1 MRRVEGERSS
11 FLHHL
16 QAANRMMSCPSRRL
30 PISMLAMGGTLVAL
44 DLNRK
49 KEDLLYTIG
58 DQCCGTGMFIPDP
71 RSDFFHPG
79 SRVDKIPDPH
89 KTP

>member
-1 MRRVEGERSS
+1 MRRVEGREK
-11 FLHHL
+11 LL
-16 QAANRMMSCPSRRL
+16 TPSAGCQQDDAL
-30 PISMLAMGGTLVAL
+30 PQQEASTFHVGTLVAL
-44 DLNRK
+44 DLNREK
-49 KEDLLYTIG
+49 QDLLYTIG
-58 DQCCGTGMFIPDP
+58 DQFCGTRMFIPDP